1 VDQRGWGRTGGQQNW
16 LLAVDD
22 TAQWLTWIADQP
34 GVQDG
39 AVAVAGASIGANLA
53 MIACAANPSCYTAI
67 ALSPGLDYHG
77 VTPERALVEGL
88 ADRSALLAAA
98 HGDTYSART
107 VTYLAGQTTQ
117 GEVGL
122 RLFLGN
128 LHGNA
133 MFSGPYA
140 NRLISLIND
149 WSHDF

>member
-1 VDQRGWGRTGGQQNW
+1 MDQRGWGRTGGQQNW